1 MGTNKL
7 ICSLLLGGAMIV
19 AGCEK
24 ESETP
29 SGAPA
34 ATPQAS
40 EQAADDT
47 KAKAE
52 DASDAVKSSAE
63 AASDQAKK
71 TAENASDALKKNA
84 DAAADAAN
92 TSAASADAT
101 KQVQQVMTYIKEN
114 KLDLAETTLK
124 KLEDNKASLPK
135 AVQDQLASAR
145 TMLDSAKKAA
155 AGGTAAPAAPA
166 APAIP
171 GTK

>member
-1 MGTNKL
+1 MGTKL

-34 ATPQAS
+34 ATPQAT
-40 EQAADDT
+40 EDAADAT

-52 DASDAVKSSAE
+52 DAADAVKSSAE
-63 AASDQAKK
+63 SASDQAKK
-71 TAENASDALKKNA
+71 TAGEAGDALKKNA

-92 TSAASADAT
+92 TSAASADASM
-101 KQVQQVMTYIKEN
+101 QVQQVMTYIKEN

-145 TMLDSAKKAA
+145 TMLDTANKT
-155 AGGTAAPAAPA
+155 AGGTPAAPA

-171 GTK
+171 GRK